1 MTTHSPV
8 NINMVIFNAN
18 SKPDIVYPTFL
29 VYSSAD
35 LSEVT
40 TLKNSRHRLTAAKLV
55 VYIVAGLLFPPGSR
69 NQT

>member
-35 LSEVT
+35 LNEVT
-40 TLKNSRHRLTAAKLV
+40 TLKNSRHRL
-55 VYIVAGLLFPPGSR
+55 
-69 NQT
+69 